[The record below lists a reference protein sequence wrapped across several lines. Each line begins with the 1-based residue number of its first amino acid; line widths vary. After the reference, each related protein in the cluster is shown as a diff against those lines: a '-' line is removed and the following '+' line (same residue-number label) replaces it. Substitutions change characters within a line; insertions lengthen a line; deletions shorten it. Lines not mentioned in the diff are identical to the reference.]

1 MPARFFSQKIGTLST
16 SFAIFSTAQ
25 AFAQVTGATLRECSQ
40 RGKPQ
45 PKSVPR
51 IARMGH
57 SRNSRQ
63 KNLRKN
69 PRNPPLVVQNGQ
81 ISRSPSKRGLKP
93 ACGSL
98 PQFPARVV
106 IFGFR
111 QKNVLVSETG
121 VP

>member
-69 PRNPPLVVQNGQ
+69 PRNPRL
-81 ISRSPSKRGLKP
+81 
-93 ACGSL
+93 
-98 PQFPARVV
+98 
-106 IFGFR
+106 
-111 QKNVLVSETG
+111 
-121 VP
+121 

>member
-1 MPARFFSQKIGTLST
+1 MPVRFFSQKIRYSLT

-69 PRNPPLVVQNGQ
+69 PRNPRLVVQNGQ
-81 ISRSPSKRGLKP
+81 IFAKLTNAGFSPRPFTRL
-93 ACGSL
+93 
-98 PQFPARVV
+98 
-106 IFGFR
+106 IFR
-111 QKNVLVSETG
+111 
-121 VP
+121 